1 MHCHRYANFCI
12 DQVNCVKLL
21 VELQSLSDSKKKLKF
36 FCMETLCAMI
46 IKVILSFY
54 NSRNLC
60 SKSYIKKT
68 KRCDCSLFDKDY
80 FFPPLFNFKLNSFF
94 FLFRLSHISVLYLY
108 NTMILLFSL
117 YYDFII
123 FFFLQSPTLLW
134 LGYFGCHVVSIF
146 CMLVKQ
152 NSGNIMQPKLI
163 QIKLAQQLFNS
174 SEEIYCSF

>member
-1 MHCHRYANFCI
+1 MHCHHYANFCI

-21 VELQSLSDSKKKLKF
+21 VDLQSLSDSKKKLKF
-36 FCMETLCAMI
+36 FFMETLCAMI

-94 FLFRLSHISVLYLY
+94 FFYFDVLIFQSYTYIIRWFCYFLYIMISSYFFSCSHPHYCDWGTLDVMLYLFFACLL
-108 NTMILLFSL
+108 NKILEILCS
-117 YYDFII
+117 
-123 FFFLQSPTLLW
+123 
-134 LGYFGCHVVSIF
+134 
-146 CMLVKQ
+146 Q
-152 NSGNIMQPKLI
+152 N
-163 QIKLAQQLFNS
+163 
-174 SEEIYCSF
+174 